1 MARKLGLGANALTR
15 PERMAKEWRQL
26 GTGGPR
32 GGCDA
37 ETASYLPKYL
47 GLSDDHRIQAGG
59 DAKKVRRGCVGAM
72 RVQAL
77 IENEWIDAAALD
89 EDVPD
94 RLCSRVL
101 VVARCVYLDA
111 VTGRE
116 DDRLRD
122 RILLHESPQCVGRV
136 LRRNRRALE

>member
-1 MARKLGLGANALTR
+1 MARELGLGANALAR
-15 PERMAKEWRQL
+15 PERMAEEWRQL
-26 GTGGPR
+26 GTDGPR

-37 ETASYLPKYL
+37 ETASYLTKYL

-59 DAKKVRRGCVGAM
+59 GAM

-122 RILLHESPQCVGRV
+122 RLLLHESAQCVGRV